1 MSITGSIMRELRVKA
16 GLTQK
21 ALAALV
27 GVSQAHI
34 AKIEQGKVD
43 PRLSTVNRIL
53 SVLRPGQ
60 ERKCRDVMTKG
71 VIFAKCD
78 EAILEASEIM
88 VRNAVSQLPVLD
100 GSTVVGTITEQDIVR
115 NLRASLAS
123 EKVSKV
129 MDQPMPDAQEDASIE
144 TVRAMLEKSPG
155 VLIKKGR
162 ETVGIITR
170 SDLLKTIG

>member
-1 MSITGSIMRELRVKA
+1 MSITGSSIKKLRLET
-16 GLTQK
+16 GLTQSK
-21 ALAALV
+21 LAGLA

-53 SVLRPGQ
+53 SVLKPGQ
-60 ERKCRDVMTKG
+60 ERKCRDIMTRS
-71 VIFAKCD
+71 VIFAKSSD
-78 EAILEASEIM
+78 SVMKASEVM

-100 GSTVVGTITEQDIVR
+100 GNRVAGTITEQGIVR
-115 NLRASLAS
+115 NLSANLAS

-129 MDQPMPDAQEDASIE
+129 MDPPLPEAQGDTSIE
-144 TVRAMLEKSPG
+144 AVRLTLERNPG

-162 ETVGIITR
+162 ELIGIVTR
-170 SDLLKTIG
+170 SDLLKTIS

>member
-129 MDQPMPDAQEDASIE
+129 MDQPMPEVQEDSSIE